1 MAVSAYEVISTQTL
15 VSAVT
20 SVTFSSI
27 PQTYT
32 DLVLWFDTSMS
43 STGATIYAEFNAD
56 TTSLYSVTYLGGN
69 GTSAYTGRA
78 SSQNSAGIAAYSTGY
93 GSSRFISTS
102 NIMNYSN
109 TTTFKTVLNKYSQAG
124 NAVEALVNLY
134 RSNSAITSIKLDSR
148 NGGTPTGHTFSA
160 GSTFT
165 LYGIKAAA

>member
-15 VSAVT
+15 GTAAS

-43 STGATIYAEFNAD
+43 STGASIYAEFNAD
-56 TTSLYSVTYLGGN
+56 TSTLYSVTFLGGN

-78 SSQNSAGIAAYSTGY
+78 SAVNSAAIAAWQSGY
-93 GSSRFISTS
+93 GSSRFIVTS

-124 NAVEALVNLY
+124 NAVETLVNLY
-134 RSNSAITSIKLDSR
+134 RSTSAITSIKLDSR
-148 NGGTPTGHTFSA
+148 SGGTPTGHTFST

-165 LYGIKAAA
+165 LYGVKAA

>member
-1 MAVSAYEVISTQTL
+1 MAKQAYDVISTQTL
-15 VSAVT
+15 ASAVT

-43 STGATIYAEFNAD
+43 STGASIYAEFNAD
-56 TTSLYSVTYLGGN
+56 TSTLYSVTYLGGN

-93 GSSRFISTS
+93 GSSRFIVTS

-124 NAVEALVNLY
+124 NAVEELVNLY
-134 RSNSAITSIKLDSR
+134 RNTSAITSIKLNSR
-148 NGGTPTGHTFSA
+148 NGGTPTGHTFSV

-165 LYGIKAAA
+165 LYGVKAAL

>member
-15 VSAVT
+15 GTAAT

-43 STGATIYAEFNAD
+43 STGSTIYMEFNAD
-56 TTSLYSVTYLGGN
+56 ASSLYSVTYFGGN

-78 SSQNSAGIAAYSTGY
+78 TSQNSAGIAAYSTGY
-93 GSSRFISTS
+93 GSSRFIVTS

-109 TTTFKTVLNKYSQAG
+109 ATTYKTVLNKYSQAG

-134 RSNSAITSIKLDSR
+134 RSTSAITSIKLDSKT
-148 NGGTPTGHTFSA
+148 GGTPTGHTFST

-165 LYGIKAAA
+165 LYGIKAA